1 MKKIHL
7 LLVILV
13 CSLVSAKLQA
23 QTLKVVDQVSSA
35 PLYLVTIGSQQLN
48 SAVTTNTNGEAD
60 ITSLKGAEDIR
71 ISYVGYTTINT
82 SYQQLE
88 EKNFSV
94 ELELSSINL
103 GYVTVSATR
112 WKQSSADIPSKIVR
126 ITTEE
131 VALQNPQTAADLL
144 TLSGNV
150 FMQKSQQGGGSPMIR
165 GFSTNR
171 LLYAVDGVRMNTAI
185 FRSGNL
191 QNVISLDP
199 FAIEDTEVLFGPGS
213 VIYGSDAIG
222 GVMSFRTLT
231 PQLSTDEKP
240 LITGKA
246 VARYASANS
255 EKTGHFDVNIGLK
268 KWSFLSSITW
278 TEFDHLKMGSHG
290 PDDYLNPYYVIR
302 QDNTDVVVNNPDPEV
317 QRPSGYSQ
325 INLMQKIRFKPN
337 EKWDVQYG
345 FHYSETS
352 EYGRYDR
359 HQRTRNGLPRYAEWN
374 YGPQVWMMNNLTISH
389 TNKTAI
395 YDDVTLRLA
404 HQFFEESRISRD
416 LHDPVRETQTEQVHA
431 YSANLDFVKSTG
443 GRNTIYYGIEGIFND
458 VISTGEQENIVTGAE
473 TEGPSRYPR
482 STWASFGAYV
492 NDQFKINRKLLVQGG
507 LRFSYFDIRSE
518 FDTTYYAFP
527 FTTAEV
533 NNGALNGSIGLVYR
547 PSDKWVISTNA
558 STGFRAPNV
567 DDIGK
572 VFDSEPG
579 AVVVPNPDLQAEYA
593 YNFDLGIARVFGD
606 FLKIDLTGY
615 YTLLD
620 NAMVRR
626 DYQING
632 TDSIL
637 YSGEMSRVQ
646 AVQNAAVAEVY
657 GIQAGFELKLLTG
670 LSLTS
675 DFNYQYGT
683 EEMDDGTVGRS
694 RHAPPWF
701 GVSRLTYRTNQLS
714 LQLYGEYS
722 GEVSAGDLPISEVG
736 KTEIY
741 AFDENGDPYSPG
753 WYTLNFKARYKI
765 SPTVVVSCG
774 LENITDQ
781 RYRPYSSGISAAG
794 RNFILSLSANF

>member
-1 MKKIHL
+1 
-7 LLVILV
+7 
-13 CSLVSAKLQA
+13 
-23 QTLKVVDQVSSA
+23 
-35 PLYLVTIGSQQLN
+35 
-48 SAVTTNTNGEAD
+48 
-60 ITSLKGAEDIR
+60 
-71 ISYVGYTTINT
+71 
-82 SYQQLE
+82 
-88 EKNFSV
+88 
-94 ELELSSINL
+94 
-103 GYVTVSATR
+103 R

-222 GVMSFRTLT
+222 GVMSFSTLT

-278 TEFDHLKMGSHG
+278 TDFDHLKMGSHG

-302 QDNTDVVVNNPDPEV
+302 QDSTDVVVDNPDPEV

-416 LHDPVRETQTEQVHA
+416 LQDPIREIQTEQVHA
-431 YSANLDFVKSTG
+431 YSANLDFVKPTG
-443 GRNTIYYGIEGIFND
+443 ERNTI
-458 VISTGEQENIVTGAE
+458 
-473 TEGPSRYPR
+473 
-482 STWASFGAYV
+482 
-492 NDQFKINRKLLVQGG
+492 
-507 LRFSYFDIRSE
+507 
-518 FDTTYYAFP
+518 
-527 FTTAEV
+527 
-533 NNGALNGSIGLVYR
+533 
-547 PSDKWVISTNA
+547 
-558 STGFRAPNV
+558 
-567 DDIGK
+567 
-572 VFDSEPG
+572 
-579 AVVVPNPDLQAEYA
+579 
-593 YNFDLGIARVFGD
+593 
-606 FLKIDLTGY
+606 
-615 YTLLD
+615 
-620 NAMVRR
+620 
-626 DYQING
+626 
-632 TDSIL
+632 
-637 YSGEMSRVQ
+637 
-646 AVQNAAVAEVY
+646 
-657 GIQAGFELKLLTG
+657 
-670 LSLTS
+670 
-675 DFNYQYGT
+675 
-683 EEMDDGTVGRS
+683 
-694 RHAPPWF
+694 
-701 GVSRLTYRTNQLS
+701 
-714 LQLYGEYS
+714 
-722 GEVSAGDLPISEVG
+722 
-736 KTEIY
+736 
-741 AFDENGDPYSPG
+741 
-753 WYTLNFKARYKI
+753 
-765 SPTVVVSCG
+765 
-774 LENITDQ
+774 
-781 RYRPYSSGISAAG
+781 
-794 RNFILSLSANF
+794 